1 VLDLSNEHKN
11 HRFKR
16 MSLGSKLKELRL
28 KKGKSLQDVADSVSA
43 SKPHI
48 WELERGTTKNPSLDL
63 LKNLA
68 KYFSVTLDYL
78 TGESEEND
86 AVQAFARSISDKGL
100 SEADLAVLENMA
112 NALGN
117 KNNNVD

>member
-1 VLDLSNEHKN
+1 MLDLSNEHKN

-28 KKGKSLQDVADSVSA
+28 KKGKSLQDVADSVKA

-48 WELERGTTKNPSLDL
+48 WELERGTTKNPSLEL

-68 KYFSVTLDYL
+68 KYFNVTLDYL

-86 AVQAFARSISDKGL
+86 AVQAFARNLAGKGL
-100 SEADLAVLENMA
+100 SEDDLSVLENMA
-112 NALGN
+112 NALG
-117 KNNNVD
+117 KKK